1 MATGWVEVL
10 VWGAVF
16 GASHLV
22 LSSLPVRCA
31 FRAIVNA
38 PIGAS

>member
-16 GASHLV
+16 GASHLDPLRHV
-22 LSSLPVRCA
+22 PHCA